1 MLACVVVYR
10 MAAFARC
17 LNPTVMRTRLS
28 SMSTR
33 NNKPASKAIAK
44 GASVQKPKLSKKI
57 GALPP
62 FEGSA
67 SHLLH
72 RAEQSATDIFSRIAP
87 AGMLTP
93 RQYAILAAIEANQ
106 GLSQTGLVENT
117 GIDRSTLADIVRR
130 MLDKG
135 FVQRERTADDARAYS
150 VRLTRKGTNM
160 LKRMRPYA
168 DQVDRHI
175 VDAIPAEQRKVFLS
189 VLNQMVQTLAGLKK
203 PVE

>member
-1 MLACVVVYR
+1 
-10 MAAFARC
+10 
-17 LNPTVMRTRLS
+17 
-28 SMSTR
+28 MSTR
-33 NNKPASKAIAK
+33 NIKPASKVVAK
-44 GASVQKPKLSKKI
+44 GANVEKSKLSKKA

-62 FEGSA
+62 FDGSA

-72 RAEQSATDIFSRIAP
+72 RAEQVATDIFSRVAP
-87 AGMLTP
+87 AGILTP

-135 FVQRERTADDARAYS
+135 FVQRERTVDDARAYA
-150 VRLTRKGTNM
+150 VRLTRKGSNM

-168 DQVDRHI
+168 DQVDQQI
-175 VDAIPAEQRKVFLS
+175 VEAIPAEHRKVFLS
-189 VLNQMVQTLAGLKK
+189 VLNHMVQTLSAPKK
-203 PVE
+203 PAE

>member
-1 MLACVVVYR
+1 
-10 MAAFARC
+10 
-17 LNPTVMRTRLS
+17 MRTRK
-28 SMSTR
+28 
-33 NNKPASKAIAK
+33 NKPPSRAAAK
-44 GASVQKPKLSKKI
+44 GANAQTPKPSKRAVQ
-57 GALPP
+57 AVPP

-87 AGMLTP
+87 AGLLTP

-135 FVQRERTADDARAYS
+135 LIQRERTADDARAYA
-150 VRLTRKGTNM
+150 VRLTRKGTNT
-160 LKRMRPYA
+160 LKKMRPYA
-168 DQVDRHI
+168 DEVDRRI
-175 VDAIPAEQRKVFLS
+175 VDAIPEAQQELFLS
-189 VLNQMVQTLAGLKK
+189 LLQHLVQTLATPKN
-203 PVE
+203 PAA

>member
-1 MLACVVVYR
+1 
-10 MAAFARC
+10 
-17 LNPTVMRTRLS
+17 
-28 SMSTR
+28 MSTR
-33 NNKPASKAIAK
+33 NNKPAAKAVAK
-44 GASVQKPKLSKKI
+44 AADVEKPKLSKKA

-87 AGMLTP
+87 AGTLTP
-93 RQYAILAAIEANQ
+93 RQYAILVAIEANQ

-135 FVQRERTADDARAYS
+135 LVQRERTADDARAYA
-150 VRLTRKGTNM
+150 VRLTRKGGNM
-160 LKRMRPYA
+160 LKKMRPFA
-168 DQVDRHI
+168 DEADRQI
-175 VDAIPAEQRKVFLS
+175 IDAIPAEQRKVFLS
-189 VLNQMVQTLAGLKK
+189 VLNHMVQTLAAPKK
-203 PVE
+203 AAE

>member
-1 MLACVVVYR
+1 
-10 MAAFARC
+10 
-17 LNPTVMRTRLS
+17 
-28 SMSTR
+28 MSTR
-33 NNKPASKAIAK
+33 KNKPVAKAAAK
-44 GASVQKPKLSKKI
+44 GANVQMPKLAKEAA
-57 GALPP
+57 ALPP

-93 RQYAILAAIEANQ
+93 RQFAILAAIEANQ

-135 FVQRERTADDARAYS
+135 FVQRERTPGDARAYA
-150 VRLTRKGTNM
+150 VRLTRKGGNM
-160 LKRMRPYA
+160 LKKMRPFA
-168 DQVDRHI
+168 DEVDRRI

-189 VLNQMVQTLAGLKK
+189 VLNHMVQALAAPKK
-203 PVE
+203 AAE

>member
-1 MLACVVVYR
+1 
-10 MAAFARC
+10 
-17 LNPTVMRTRLS
+17 
-28 SMSTR
+28 MSTK
-33 NNKPASKAIAK
+33 NNKPAPKAVAK
-44 GASVQKPKLSKKI
+44 SANIQKSKLSKKT
-57 GALPP
+57 GTLPP

-135 FVQRERTADDARAYS
+135 LVQRERTADDARAYA

-168 DQVDRHI
+168 DQVDKQI
-175 VDAIPAEQRKVFLS
+175 VDAIPAEHRKVFLG
-189 VLNQMVQTLAGLKK
+189 VLNQMVQALAAPKQTA
-203 PVE
+203 E

>member
-1 MLACVVVYR
+1 
-10 MAAFARC
+10 
-17 LNPTVMRTRLS
+17 
-28 SMSTR
+28 MSTR
-33 NNKPASKAIAK
+33 NNKPAAKAVAK
-44 GASVQKPKLSKKI
+44 GVNVQKPKPTKKA
-57 GALPP
+57 GALPA

-93 RQYAILAAIEANQ
+93 RQYAILAAIEENQ

-135 FVQRERTADDARAYS
+135 FVQRERTADDARAYA

-160 LKRMRPYA
+160 LKRMRPFA
-168 DQVDRHI
+168 DEVDRQI
-175 VDAIPAEQRKVFLS
+175 VNAIPTEHRKVFLS
-189 VLNQMVQTLAGLKK
+189 VLDQMVQTLATPKK
-203 PVE
+203 AAE

>member
-1 MLACVVVYR
+1 
-10 MAAFARC
+10 
-17 LNPTVMRTRLS
+17 
-28 SMSTR
+28 MSTR
-33 NNKPASKAIAK
+33 NNKPAAKAVAK
-44 GASVQKPKLSKKI
+44 GANVLKSKPSKK
-57 GALPP
+57 AAAFPP

-130 MLDKG
+130 MLDRG
-135 FVQRERTADDARAYS
+135 LVQRERTADDARAYA

-160 LKRMRPYA
+160 LKRMRPFA
-168 DQVDRHI
+168 DEVDRQI
-175 VDAIPAEQRKVFLS
+175 VDAIPAEQRKVFFS
-189 VLNQMVQTLAGLKK
+189 VLNQMVQTLATPTK
-203 PVE
+203 PGE

>member
-1 MLACVVVYR
+1 
-10 MAAFARC
+10 
-17 LNPTVMRTRLS
+17 
-28 SMSTR
+28 MSTR
-33 NNKPASKAIAK
+33 NNKPAAKAVAK
-44 GASVQKPKLSKKI
+44 AATAPKSKLSKKA
-57 GALPP
+57 GALPA

-135 FVQRERTADDARAYS
+135 FVQRERTADDARAYA

-160 LKRMRPYA
+160 LKRMRPFA
-168 DQVDRHI
+168 DEVDRQI
-175 VDAIPAEQRKVFLS
+175 VDAIPAEHRKVFLS
-189 VLNQMVQTLAGLKK
+189 VLDQMVQTLAAPKK
-203 PVE
+203 AAE